1 MIMYTKFLWNYLT
14 RRRKKQFLLIFTL
27 MIVTAL
33 TEIISIGAIFPFLSM
48 LTAPNSVYES
58 ELMQPIIH
66 MLGVSSAEQLLLP
79 LTIGFIVSVLIAGI
93 ARVSLLYV
101 MNRFEQVIGSDL
113 SVDVYRRLLYQDY
126 IVHIN
131 RNSSDIISSITG
143 KVDGVV
149 NGVISPI
156 LELISSIL
164 ILISIMT
171 VLMLID
177 LKIALGSL
185 SIFGMIYWVINRYM
199 YQRITINSRHISDQS
214 TATIK
219 ILQEGIGGIRDVLID
234 GSQKFYCKVFQ
245 RADVLLRQ
253 SIANNNFI
261 AYAPR
266 FILEALG
273 LILIAGLAYYM
284 NQLNKDGAMS
294 TIPVLGALAMGAQ
307 RLLPALQKIYSSI
320 TTISGSYYS
329 FKDVLHLLN
338 YQIPNYIDRSTPVP
352 ITFKNEIHL
361 NNIGFRYTKSTP
373 WVLNNVNLTF
383 KKGSRIGFMGE
394 TGSGKSTLL
403 DIVMG
408 LLKPTDGRIL
418 VDGQVITAENNRS
431 WQAHISHVP
440 QSIYLSD
447 GTIEQNI
454 ALGVLTKD
462 IDRDLVKKVA
472 KWAKVSEFIDSC
484 PKKYQTIVGERGVRI
499 SGGQRQR
506 IGIARALYKN
516 TDILIFDEATSALD
530 SKTEKM
536 VMESIEALSK
546 ELTIFIIAHRKTT
559 LESCDLIVELNK
571 NCNINF
577 LEVN

>member
-27 MIVTAL
+27 MIVTAF
-33 TEIISIGAIFPFLSM
+33 TEIISIGAILPFLGM

-113 SVDVYRRLLYQDY
+113 SVDVYRRSLYQDY

-329 FKDVLHLLN
+329 FKDVLHRLN

>member
-171 VLMLID
+171 VLMFID